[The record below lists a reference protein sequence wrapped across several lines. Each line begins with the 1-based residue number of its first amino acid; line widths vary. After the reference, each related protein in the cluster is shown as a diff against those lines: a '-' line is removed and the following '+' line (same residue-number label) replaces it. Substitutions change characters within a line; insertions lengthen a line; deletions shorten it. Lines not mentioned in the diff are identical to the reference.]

1 MRPSITLVRIAGIDI
16 GIHYTWLFVA
26 ALVAWSLAQGYF
38 PSLYPGWEA
47 TTYWVAGVVAALALF
62 GSVLLHELS
71 HSLVAIWRG
80 IRVRSITLFIFGGVS
95 TMEEE
100 TEQPQDEFLIA
111 VVGPLAS
118 VLLAGLFWVGFLLV
132 PDSRS
137 APAAILA
144 YLAFLNVLLAGFNLL
159 PGFPLDGGRMLRA
172 IIWGVTGRLRRATQI
187 AAFIG
192 QGLGF
197 LLIIWGFSQVLGG
210 AVLNGIWIA
219 FIGWFLTS
227 AAETERRGQALRE
240 TLKGI
245 SVSRVMDP
253 QPPLASIDLSVQAF
267 VDEHVFRRGQR
278 ALLVVDDGYIAGLV
292 SVSDVKAIPQEAWP
306 TTPIAQIMTRPPLT
320 TVSPDDGLDTVLRR
334 LVQGSF
340 NQVPVVDQ
348 GRFVGLLSRAD
359 ILRFLEN
366 RELLGIERRP
376 TGRTFD
382 G

>member
-1 MRPSITLVRIAGIDI
+1 
-16 GIHYTWLFVA
+16 VA